1 MAKAY
6 FAAGCFWGIQQ
17 RFSRLGGVEKT
28 AVGYMGGVTN
38 SPDYESVCTGK
49 TGHAEVVEIEYDPK
63 AVDFESLLSYFFSGM
78 TPHRSID
85 KDPTSAPSIG
95 LQSSRKQTSSG

>member
-28 AVGYMGGVTN
+28 AVGYMGGVTIRLTTSRYALVKRATRRLWRSSTILRQSISN
-38 SPDYESVCTGK
+38 SYRT
-49 TGHAEVVEIEYDPK
+49 
-63 AVDFESLLSYFFSGM
+63 FEW
-78 TPHRSID
+78 H
-85 KDPTSAPSIG
+85 DPTQVNRQGPDIGTSIG
-95 LQSSRKQTSSG
+95 LQSSLKQTSSG